1 MKVADLAKALNI
13 SSKELIDF
21 YQANGQEITSHL
33 NTITDEQ
40 INMAREML
48 VTSNAN
54 AVDVIHPA
62 GTPIVPVTFDKERLV
77 PCRSITAGSLYM
89 EGIRTQTLYKW
100 VSEGDVI
107 DVEYQD
113 IEAAVR
119 RNSDY
124 VMRPLFII
132 DDEEVVERFPQLK
145 KLYDNMYSLADL
157 RGVILN
163 LDVNSMK
170 ATILSLP
177 IGAQES
183 IKNLASSMIASGQ
196 LDSIKK
202 VKALD
207 EIFNTQLTL
216 MTELF

>member
-1 MKVADLAKALNI
+1 
-13 SSKELIDF
+13 
-21 YQANGQEITSHL
+21 
-33 NTITDEQ
+33 
-40 INMAREML
+40 
-48 VTSNAN
+48 
-54 AVDVIHPA
+54 
-62 GTPIVPVTFDKERLV
+62 
-77 PCRSITAGSLYM
+77 
-89 EGIRTQTLYKW
+89 
-100 VSEGDVI
+100 
-107 DVEYQD
+107 
-113 IEAAVR
+113 
-119 RNSDY
+119 
-124 VMRPLFII
+124 
-132 DDEEVVERFPQLK
+132 
-145 KLYDNMYSLADL
+145 MYSLADL